1 MRALSVVTSSLFEK
15 VEDHKKHLIQIDSL
29 KIPLAMVDGVKPR
42 FDVDSEQFSN
52 HVLVRK
58 LSFSLNYRDLGII
71 ENAWRR
77 LQQIEGDSFYP
88 IGSDFSGV
96 VELVGRN
103 VKDLVVGDLVMGNG
117 FYPDTEFGAM
127 PGISSNHASK
137 EYEVFHFAKLIKVPE
152 FISKEVAGT
161 LSIGVQT
168 ANSMVRKA
176 EIKVEENILVTSVTS
191 STSFFI
197 LNSLWEKGCNVYGLS
212 YSGKNTA
219 KVKENF
225 PFVKEVFTM
234 NGKNIPEN
242 LLFDVVF
249 DPFSD
254 TYLEHLVTKLNVNS
268 RYLTCG
274 IYNQSQEKIAN
285 AKTVNISLLVAQLLM
300 RNVNFIGNCLGTTE
314 DLVNGLQNFETNKM
328 IIDSVFTDN
337 DRISDFISKSYNI
350 GNDKFGKV
358 VFIYKDKN

>member
-15 VEDHKKHLIQIDSL
+15 VEDHKKHLIEIDGL
-29 KIPLAMVDGVKPR
+29 KIPLAMVEGVKPE
-42 FDVDSEQFSN
+42 FDINSKQFSN
-52 HVLVRK
+52 LVLVKK

-77 LQQIEGDSFYP
+77 LQHIEGDSFYP
-88 IGSDFSGV
+88 IGSDFVGV
-96 VELVGRN
+96 VELIGEN
-103 VKDLVVGDLVMGNG
+103 VKRLSIGDLVLGNG
-117 FYPDTEFGAM
+117 FYPNSEYGAM
-127 PGISSNHASK
+127 PGIPSNHASK

-168 ANSMVRKA
+168 ANSLLRKA
-176 EIKVEENILVTSVTS
+176 LIKEGENILVTSVTS
-191 STSFFI
+191 NTSFFI
-197 LNSLWEKGCNVYGLS
+197 LNALWEKGCNVYGLS
-212 YSGKNTA
+212 YSGKNKD

-225 PFVKEVFTM
+225 PFVKEIFAM
-234 NGKNIPEN
+234 NENDMPEN

-254 TYLEHLVTKLNVNS
+254 TYLEYLVKKMNMNS

-274 IYNQSQEKIAN
+274 IFNQSYEKITN
-285 AKTVNISLLVAQLLM
+285 TKPVNLSLLVANLLM
-300 RNVNFIGNCLGTTE
+300 RNVSFIGSCLGTTQ
-314 DLVNGLQNFETNKM
+314 DLINGLQNYETNKM

-337 DRISDFISKSYNI
+337 DKVSDFISKSYNSN
-350 GNDKFGKV
+350 NDKFGKV
-358 VFIYKDKN
+358 VFVYDNKS